1 MRYSKKVVLCITVL
15 TTLLLVSCNNTKQQS
30 NSIDDDPKS
39 VEKIIKNF
47 KGLDLE
53 KDKID
58 LNIEGKKMDLSL
70 PIYTERNRYYIPLT
84 ELVEKLQGK
93 ITEED
98 NLIKVNVLNDEI
110 KINKSSNSYLDK
122 DNQEKKFKKPLIEKD
137 GVVYIT
143 FNDFSKA
150 FNMISRWNDKD
161 KSIKAYKCRRKPD
174 YPKYQKKIDTYGF
187 IRLEDVS
194 VDKDDDSSSYYET
207 LRVIGDDLGERGVPF
222 SVAWIPK
229 LVDPSKNIEIDP
241 AKDYDMNT
249 SELVYTLDY
258 LENKGG
264 IIGLHGYT
272 HQRGKEASGIGA
284 EFGPE
289 NPDVGDMIDRVKK
302 AKEIAKEIDIEPGF
316 FEAPHYKITKKQNE
330 ALEDYF
336 KVIYNPYKNEKGA
349 EINTSN
355 IYKSPSGKSFYIGT
369 PLDYVH
375 GEDNGDII
383 KNKIMHLPKGVMASL
398 FFHPRLEMKY
408 VKFTEDTDG
417 YPGYEQ
423 DKNSVLNKIIDSL
436 QDKGYDMK
444 DIRSL

>member
-1 MRYSKKVVLCITVL
+1 MKYLKKTVLSMTVL
-15 TTLLLVSCNNTKQQS
+15 TTLLFVGCNTKQQS
-30 NSIDDDPKS
+30 SSIANDDSKS
-39 VEKIIKNF
+39 MEKVIKNF

-53 KDKID
+53 KEKID

-70 PIYTERNRYYIPLT
+70 PIYTEKNRYYIPLT
-84 ELVEKLQGK
+84 ELVDRLQGE

-98 NLIKVNVLNDEI
+98 GLIKVNILNEEI
-110 KINKSSNSYLDK
+110 KINKSSNSYVDK
-122 DNQEKKFKKPLIEKD
+122 DNEEKKFKKPLIEKE
-137 GVVYIT
+137 GVIYIT

-150 FNMISRWNDKD
+150 FNMVSRWNDKD
-161 KSIKAYKCRRKPD
+161 KSIKAYKSRKKTD
-174 YPKYQKKIDTYGF
+174 FPKYQKKIDTYGF

-194 VDKDDDSSSYYET
+194 IDKDSEGSLYYET
-207 LRVIGDDLGERGVPF
+207 LRVIGDDLGGRGVPF

-229 LVDPSKNIEIDP
+229 FEDPSKNIEVDP
-241 AKDYDMNT
+241 SKDYDMNT

-264 IIGLHGYT
+264 VIGLHGYT
-272 HQRGKEASGIGA
+272 HQRGKDASGIGA

-289 NPDVGDMIDRVKK
+289 NPDIGDMIERVKK
-302 AKEIAKEIDIEPGF
+302 AKELAKEMDIEPGF
-316 FEAPHYKITKKQNE
+316 FEAPHYKITKKQND

-336 KVIYNPYKNEKGA
+336 KVIYNPYRNENGA
-349 EINTSN
+349 ELNTSN
-355 IYKSPSGKSFYIGT
+355 IYRRPNGKSLYIGT

-408 VKFTEDTDG
+408 IKFNEDTDG
-417 YPGYEQ
+417 YPNYEQ